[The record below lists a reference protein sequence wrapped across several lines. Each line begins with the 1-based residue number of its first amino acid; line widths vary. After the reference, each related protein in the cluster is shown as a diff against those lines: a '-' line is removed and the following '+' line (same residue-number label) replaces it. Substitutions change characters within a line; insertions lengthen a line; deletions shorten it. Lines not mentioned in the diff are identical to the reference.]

1 MQNWTNPFDLED
13 ADYLTVR
20 ALPGPLSSFIFG
32 LTRLLPRTRRMQV
45 QGEREH
51 YEMAKRALAFY
62 KDLLG
67 TCPFEVRWTL
77 RVLRVVPC
85 VACCAALRYSLRFV
99 SFPAALALRY
109 PLDRNLA
116 RGHERQRLQ
125 LRSV

>member
-20 ALPGPLSSFIFG
+20 ALPEPLSSFIFG

-51 YEMAKRALAFY
+51 YYMAKRALAFY

-67 TCPFEVRWTL
+67 TCPFEVRW
-77 RVLRVVPC
+77 PC
-85 VACCAALRYSLRFV
+85 VCCVSCRVACCASLLSSAALRC
-99 SFPAALALRY
+99 FPAALALRY
-109 PLDRNLA
+109 PLDRDLA

>member
-20 ALPGPLSSFIFG
+20 ALPKPLSIFIVG
-32 LTRLLPRTRRMQV
+32 LTCLLPRTRRVQV
-45 QGEREH
+45 QGEHEH

-77 RVLRVVPC
+77 CVLRAVPC
-85 VACCAALRYSLRFV
+85 VACCASLLTALP
-99 SFPAALALRY
+99 FPAALALRY
-109 PLDRNLA
+109 PLDRDLA

>member
-1 MQNWTNPFDLED
+1 
-13 ADYLTVR
+13 
-20 ALPGPLSSFIFG
+20 
-32 LTRLLPRTRRMQV
+32 MQV
-45 QGEREH
+45 QGEYEH
-51 YEMAKRALAFY
+51 YYMAKRALAFY

-77 RVLRVVPC
+77 CVLRVGRVR
-85 VACCAALRYSLRFV
+85 VACCALLLSSAALR

-109 PLDRNLA
+109 PLDRDLA